1 MKIALVGRPNVGK
14 SALFN
19 RICRKRLA
27 IVDEAEGVTRD
38 RLYAETEFFGK
49 PFTVID
55 TGGLSPFVKIPF
67 QEEVCLQTAVAMEEA
82 DIIVLVVDGL
92 VGVTALDE
100 YVASRLMRT
109 KKRVVLAVN
118 KIDDLSHM
126 HAIHHFHSLGITE
139 MVAVSAA
146 QGFQIAELLERCFEG
161 MTFEEETIESTEMK
175 IAILGRPNVGKSTL
189 VNKLIDQERCV
200 VSPIAGTTRDSID
213 VSLTYEGKSFLLI
226 DTAGIRR
233 KKAEHDVVD
242 KFAALRT
249 KRALERADVCVLM
262 IDATQGMTTQEKRIA
277 EQIEQAGKGCVIVAN
292 KWDIVEGFR
301 MEHCLK
307 GLHQEVSFLRHCPIL
322 FVSAKTGRNVETIIE
337 TAYAVYLESKKRIST
352 GQLNTFIEKVLQRYH
367 PPMLQGKRLRIYYMT
382 QVQTTPVRFVLFV
395 NVPGLML
402 DSYKQYL
409 MNQFREHYGFLGV
422 PLVFD
427 IRGKNE
433 ERKKTITQIEEPH
446 NEKAHSEEECP
457 DLQQVLDVSYYGE
470 ILQE

>member
-262 IDATQGMTTQEKRIA
+262 IDATQGMTTQENALQNRLNKL
-277 EQIEQAGKGCVIVAN
+277 GK
-292 KWDIVEGFR
+292 
-301 MEHCLK
+301 
-307 GLHQEVSFLRHCPIL
+307 
-322 FVSAKTGRNVETIIE
+322 
-337 TAYAVYLESKKRIST
+337 
-352 GQLNTFIEKVLQRYH
+352 
-367 PPMLQGKRLRIYYMT
+367 
-382 QVQTTPVRFVLFV
+382 
-395 NVPGLML
+395 
-402 DSYKQYL
+402 
-409 MNQFREHYGFLGV
+409 
-422 PLVFD
+422 
-427 IRGKNE
+427 
-433 ERKKTITQIEEPH
+433 
-446 NEKAHSEEECP
+446 
-457 DLQQVLDVSYYGE
+457 DV
-470 ILQE
+470 